1 VSRHRFTARGDAGN
15 LVGAVRAIRRMTD
28 DDSIVRDIADDAELI
43 YASHALVATGR
54 MARGVR
60 AVGEGDSIL
69 VRVDARDPETG
80 YDYVGVTRKG
90 HRRRVI
96 HARSRRLG
104 PRGRNPASVV
114 ATRRAR
120 RRGASSMLRTP
131 WGFRWS
137 VRGFHPS
144 SDWAED
150 ALPEVRAAAEHRL
163 DGLAKRIA
171 LRWRS

>member
-1 VSRHRFTARGDAGN
+1 MSRHRFHARGDAGN
-15 LVGAVRAIRRMTD
+15 LVAAVRDIRHMVD
-28 DDSIVRDIADDAELI
+28 DDEIVRDVADDAELI
-43 YASHALVATGR
+43 FAAHALVATGR

-60 AVGEGDSIL
+60 AVSEGDGML

-90 HRRRVI
+90 HRRRI
-96 HARSRRLG
+96 IQARSRRFG

-114 ATRRAR
+114 GTRRAR
-120 RRGASSMLRTP
+120 RRGASAMLRTP
-131 WGFRWS
+131 WGFRHS
-137 VRGFHPS
+137 VRGFHPA
-144 SDWAED
+144 SDWAAD
-150 ALPEVRAAAEHRL
+150 ALPEVREALQQRL